1 MCIRDRTTTINT
13 TNLVVEDNKIVV
25 NSSQSGTPA
34 SSVTAGIEVER
45 GSSSNKSFVYA
56 ESNVGESGNLSSG
69 WTFGSERVQ
78 AGTFFGTFIGDITG
92 SPSSL
97 AGLTTDNLSEGVS
110 NLYFTNA
117 RARGALSAGNGI
129 TYNSSTGG
137 ISANA
142 GSGIS
147 VTGSGINVSGV
158 TFAMLAGSAVQTSSE
173 SFSDSNSLLMTAAA
187 IQDKIQ
193 SFGFT
198 TNVGDITGVNATAGS
213 GLTGTSTTTSGT
225 AQFTF
230 NVGAGSGISVAA
242 DSVAVDTTVMRNNS
256 DQTLVGQLIVS
267 DNSGVTGSSAPTY
280 TQANI
285 ELYTSSNH
293 VPALSFHRSG
303 YSATT
308 LYEYDGQLYAN
319 AWTTR
324 AQTGLL
330 LSTGNIGSYALTSSS
345 TIDADTLDSL
355 DSASFMRTDAGSN
368 VTNYTHRHAY
378 YSNTNIA
385 TTASYQASLECFSSG
400 SGGDAFMTFHVGG
413 DYAAYFGLDGGIND
427 LAYGGWSAG
436 ANSYRIFHA
445 GNSAQFTSTLL
456 TKLNGIATGATNTA
470 APNNPTITIT
480 QTGIS
485 NQTFTL
491 NQSGNTT
498 IALADTNTDTNTT
511 YSAGSGLS
519 LNGTTF
525 SIAGTGSLITNLLN
539 VNTIVANNIDANAIT
554 AEKISSGSITAEELA
569 ISNNASGSAGIYFS
583 TTAIEIRDASRVR
596 VKIGAL

>member
-1 MCIRDRTTTINT
+1 M
-13 TNLVVEDNKIVV
+13 
-25 NSSQSGTPA
+25 S
-34 SSVTAGIEVER
+34 
-45 GSSSNKSFVYA
+45 
-56 ESNVGESGNLSSG
+56 
-69 WTFGSERVQ
+69 
-78 AGTFFGTFIGDITG
+78 
-92 SPSSL
+92 
-97 AGLTTDNLSEGVS
+97 
-110 NLYFTNA
+110 
-117 RARGALSAGNGI
+117 
-129 TYNSSTGG
+129 
-137 ISANA
+137 
-142 GSGIS
+142 
-147 VTGSGINVSGV
+147 
-158 TFAMLAGSAVQTSSE
+158 
-173 SFSDSNSLLMTAAA
+173 AAA
-187 IQDKIQ
+187 INDRIE
-193 SFGFT
+193 SFGYT

-230 NVGAGSGISVAA
+230 NVGAGAGISVAA

-355 DSASFMRTDAGSN
+355 DSSSFMRTDAGSN

-427 LAYGGWSAG
+427 LASV
-436 ANSYRIFHA
+436 SYTHL
-445 GNSAQFTSTLL
+445 TLP
-456 TKLNGIATGATNTA
+456 TKA
-470 APNNPTITIT
+470 
-480 QTGIS
+480 
-485 NQTFTL
+485 
-491 NQSGNTT
+491 
-498 IALADTNTDTNTT
+498 
-511 YSAGSGLS
+511 
-519 LNGTTF
+519 
-525 SIAGTGSLITNLLN
+525 
-539 VNTIVANNIDANAIT
+539 
-554 AEKISSGSITAEELA
+554 
-569 ISNNASGSAGIYFS
+569 
-583 TTAIEIRDASRVR
+583 
-596 VKIGAL
+596 

>member
-1 MCIRDRTTTINT
+1 M
-13 TNLVVEDNKIVV
+13 
-25 NSSQSGTPA
+25 
-34 SSVTAGIEVER
+34 
-45 GSSSNKSFVYA
+45 
-56 ESNVGESGNLSSG
+56 
-69 WTFGSERVQ
+69 
-78 AGTFFGTFIGDITG
+78 
-92 SPSSL
+92 
-97 AGLTTDNLSEGVS
+97 
-110 NLYFTNA
+110 
-117 RARGALSAGNGI
+117 
-129 TYNSSTGG
+129 
-137 ISANA
+137 
-142 GSGIS
+142 
-147 VTGSGINVSGV
+147 
-158 TFAMLAGSAVQTSSE
+158 
-173 SFSDSNSLLMTAAA
+173 
-187 IQDKIQ
+187 
-193 SFGFT
+193 
-198 TNVGDITGVNATAGS
+198 
-213 GLTGTSTTTSGT
+213 
-225 AQFTF
+225 
-230 NVGAGSGISVAA
+230 GAGAGISVAA

-330 LSTGNIGSYALTSSS
+330 LSSGNIGSYAWTSSNDGS
-345 TIDADTLDSL
+345 GTGLDSDLL
-355 DSASFMRTDAGSN
+355 DGQHGSYYLNYNNFSNTPSIPSVGNGTITINQAGSQ
-368 VTNYTHRHAY
+368 V
-378 YSNTNIA
+378 
-385 TTASYQASLECFSSG
+385 
-400 SGGDAFMTFHVGG
+400 
-413 DYAAYFGLDGGIND
+413 
-427 LAYGGWSAG
+427 
-436 ANSYRIFHA
+436 
-445 GNSAQFTSTLL
+445 AQFTV
-456 TKLNGIATGATNTA
+456 
-470 APNNPTITIT
+470 
-480 QTGIS
+480 
-485 NQTFTL
+485 

-498 IALADTNTDTNTT
+498 VNLTDNNTDTNTT
-511 YSAGSGLS
+511 YSAGTGLS

>member
-1 MCIRDRTTTINT
+1 
-13 TNLVVEDNKIVV
+13 
-25 NSSQSGTPA
+25 
-34 SSVTAGIEVER
+34 
-45 GSSSNKSFVYA
+45 
-56 ESNVGESGNLSSG
+56 
-69 WTFGSERVQ
+69 
-78 AGTFFGTFIGDITG
+78 
-92 SPSSL
+92 
-97 AGLTTDNLSEGVS
+97 
-110 NLYFTNA
+110 
-117 RARGALSAGNGI
+117 
-129 TYNSSTGG
+129 
-137 ISANA
+137 
-142 GSGIS
+142 
-147 VTGSGINVSGV
+147 
-158 TFAMLAGSAVQTSSE
+158 
-173 SFSDSNSLLMTAAA
+173 
-187 IQDKIQ
+187 
-193 SFGFT
+193 
-198 TNVGDITGVNATAGS
+198 
-213 GLTGTSTTTSGT
+213 
-225 AQFTF
+225 
-230 NVGAGSGISVAA
+230 
-242 DSVAVDTTVMRNNS
+242 
-256 DQTLVGQLIVS
+256 
-267 DNSGVTGSSAPTY
+267 
-280 TQANI
+280 
-285 ELYTSSNH
+285 
-293 VPALSFHRSG
+293 
-303 YSATT
+303 
-308 LYEYDGQLYAN
+308 
-319 AWTTR
+319 
-324 AQTGLL
+324 
-330 LSTGNIGSYALTSSS
+330 
-345 TIDADTLDSL
+345 
-355 DSASFMRTDAGSN
+355 MRTDAGSN